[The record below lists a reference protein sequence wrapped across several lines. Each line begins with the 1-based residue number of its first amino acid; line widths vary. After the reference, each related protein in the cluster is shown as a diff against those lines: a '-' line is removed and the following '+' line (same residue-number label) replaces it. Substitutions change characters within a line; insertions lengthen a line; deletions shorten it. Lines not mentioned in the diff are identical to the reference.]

1 MVFVVDGTTEEDMDG
16 NVTTAGEEDD
26 VAAVVAVTAVVAV
39 WVATVPMMAETVFS
53 VVVVETENGVTAA

>member
-1 MVFVVDGTTEEDMDG
+1 MDG